1 METQCT
7 VMPRF
12 QKFELGRLVITA
24 AALSTLP
31 AEDVESAVRKHAGGD
46 WGEIEEEDQEAN
58 EHALLAG
65 LRLFSAYRTEC
76 GIRFYIITEWDRS
89 VTTVLLPEDY

>member
-7 VMPRF
+7 AMLEIR
-12 QKFELGRLVITA
+12 KFELGRVVITS
-24 AALSTLP
+24 AALATLP
-31 AEDVESAVRKHAGGD
+31 TEDVESAVRKHANGD
-46 WGEIEEEDQEAN
+46 WGEIEDEDQEAN